1 MTDREHRFRVAVR
14 RFAPF
19 ESAIARQW
27 AAFELQAHTGLQL
40 EVVPMDMHPL
50 SDATLGPEAGSNWD
64 AVMVNT
70 DWVATALN
78 RGALLD
84 LSDLI
89 RSDPPEGY
97 PDAWTPSM
105 LRLQT
110 VDGAVLG
117 LPYHD
122 GPECLVYRKDL
133 FEAANERVP
142 ETWEDF
148 TRLARKFHQPEKGL
162 YGTVFAAYP
171 DGHNSVYDFCMQLWT
186 RGGELTR
193 PSGEFCF
200 DSLPSMQ
207 ALAFLREAINDRSAA
222 HPACRELDSVKS
234 GLAFAAGEVAMM
246 VNWFGFAAM
255 AESHRE
261 SKVRGKVAVA
271 PVPHA
276 SGSSGTSLNIYWL
289 LSIPS
294 GAVHKKTAWQYLRH
308 CASAPLDKLLT
319 LEGGIGCRRSTWSDR
334 EVNAAI
340 PFYCRMEELHAFAR
354 EMPRMAAWP
363 QLAEIIDRMVLAAI
377 NTSATI
383 EAIAGDAQ
391 SEVQKLLP
399 HFNCG

>member
-1 MTDREHRFRVAVR
+1 
-14 RFAPF
+14 
-19 ESAIARQW
+19 
-27 AAFELQAHTGLQL
+27 
-40 EVVPMDMHPL
+40 
-50 SDATLGPEAGSNWD
+50 
-64 AVMVNT
+64 MVNT
-70 DWVATALN
+70 DWVAAAQS
-78 RGALLD
+78 RSALLD

-89 RSDPPEGY
+89 RSDPPEGF

-148 TRLARKFHQPEKGL
+148 TRLARMFHQPEKGL

-193 PSGEFCF
+193 PGGEFRF
-200 DSLPSMQ
+200 DSPRAMQ
-207 ALAFLREAINDRSAA
+207 ALAFLRDTINDRSAA

-255 AESHRE
+255 AESHRD
-261 SKVRGKVAVA
+261 SKVRGKVGVA

-276 SGSSGTSLNIYWL
+276 PGSSGTSLNIYWL

-294 GAVHKKTAWQYLRH
+294 GAVHKETAWQYLRH
-308 CASAPLDKLLT
+308 CASAPMDKLLT
-319 LEGGIGCRRSTWSDR
+319 LEGGIGCRKSTWLDR
-334 EVNAAI
+334 DVNTVI
-340 PFYCRMEELHAFAR
+340 PFYGRMEELHASAR
-354 EMPRMAAWP
+354 EMPRMPEWP
-363 QLAEIIDRMVLAAI
+363 QVAEIIDRMVLAAI
-377 NTSATI
+377 NTGAAI

-391 SEVQKLLP
+391 FEVRKLLP
-399 HFNCG
+399 HLYCG